1 MFPIIFS
8 NRIPAALAAL
18 VLGATAVSAA
28 SITVEPFDP
37 ASHNTVPS
45 RNVFQDFETLGQAGG
60 EREIANGFATNVGTF
75 STLGGLGSGG
85 TVVPLPGPDAIHGN
99 QLALRTGNVY
109 GRDNTSPGGG
119 AWFLDS
125 NDTHGMVWDLALA
138 GGGAFSRVSFT
149 LTDAADVGA
158 YLRIS
163 TGSDSHEMRS
173 DDKLDNGNEVLV
185 TIDFGGPVTG
195 AQIILANYQANG
207 IDYRRNDG
215 FSIDGIQVAPIPLPA
230 AVSLLAAALAALGL
244 VGRRRRAA

>member
-85 TVVPLPGPDAIHGN
+85 TVGPAAPGPTHGN
-99 QLALRTGNVY
+99 QLALRTGASLWP
-109 GRDNTSPGGG
+109 DNTSPG
-119 AWFLDS
+119 ARLS
-125 NDTHGMVWDLALA
+125 
-138 GGGAFSRVSFT
+138 
-149 LTDAADVGA
+149 
-158 YLRIS
+158 
-163 TGSDSHEMRS
+163 
-173 DDKLDNGNEVLV
+173 
-185 TIDFGGPVTG
+185 
-195 AQIILANYQANG
+195 
-207 IDYRRNDG
+207 
-215 FSIDGIQVAPIPLPA
+215 
-230 AVSLLAAALAALGL
+230 
-244 VGRRRRAA
+244 